1 VLVGDRFNATRTIEQ
16 GIKNE
21 LAVLLD
27 QIVDVAKDT
36 TASRQDL
43 RRSDSELST
52 YHILKY
58 FPAGVDTQC
67 YSGRDKIIKER
78 FQALLA

>member
-1 VLVGDRFNATRTIEQ
+1 MSERVLVGDRFNATRTIEQ

-36 TASRQDL
+36 TVSCQEPAPFGL
-43 RRSDSELST
+43 RICQHTTS
-52 YHILKY
+52 
-58 FPAGVDTQC
+58 
-67 YSGRDKIIKER
+67 
-78 FQALLA
+78 